1 MFYRKEKKK
10 KSTSI
15 KQADLVVDQSGK
27 TRAEIDSVFH
37 TVQNNLSLNS
47 CNDNGQLYQKMFPDS
62 ETAKSYEVGT
72 KLGYVVNFVL
82 RPYLHGLLTER
93 IKKSPYYSISF
104 DENLNDSFQNCQM
117 DIRFWNSNLN
127 RVESRYFDS
136 QFLGHPT
143 AKNLLESMTTSLAT
157 INSINL
163 TQLSM
168 DGPSV
173 NCLLLDLLKKQREQQ
188 ELPKLLNIGSYNL
201 HVIHGAF
208 KIGFQSVEWNIGKLM
223 KASSNLFDDS
233 PARRADY
240 VTVTDCENFPICFC
254 ATRWVEDQ
262 KVTENIKKMVKYW
275 EALPK
280 SKRPEFK
287 TYNAVVERTKDEL
300 TLATLEF
307 FWLHC

>member
-1 MFYRKEKKK
+1 
-10 KSTSI
+10 
-15 KQADLVVDQSGK
+15 
-27 TRAEIDSVFH
+27 
-37 TVQNNLSLNS
+37 
-47 CNDNGQLYQKMFPDS
+47 MFPDS

-143 AKNLLESMTTSLAT
+143 ATKLLESISTSLAT
-157 INSINL
+157 INRINL
-163 TQLSM
+163 THLSM

-173 NCLLLDLLKKQREQQ
+173 NWLLLDLLKKQREQQ

>member
-1 MFYRKEKKK
+1 MEGKKHVQK
-10 KSTSI
+10 SKPVSCFFKPSQSTSI

-27 TRAEIDSVFH
+27 TRAEIYSVFH

-62 ETAKSYEVGT
+62 ETAKSYEMGT

-104 DENLNDSFQNCQM
+104 DESLNDSFQNCQM
-117 DIRFWNSNLN
+117 DLNIRFWNNNLN

-143 AKNLLESMTTSLAT
+143 ATKLLESISTSLAT

-173 NCLLLDLLKKQREQQ
+173 NWLFLDPLKKQREQQ
-188 ELPKLLNIGSYNL
+188 ELPKLLNIGSYNI
-201 HVIHGAF
+201 HVIYGAF
-208 KIGFQSVEWNIGKLM
+208 KSGFQSVEWNIGKLM
-223 KASSNLFDDS
+223 KASYNLFDDS

-240 VTVTDCENFPICFC
+240 
-254 ATRWVEDQ
+254 
-262 KVTENIKKMVKYW
+262 
-275 EALPK
+275 
-280 SKRPEFK
+280 
-287 TYNAVVERTKDEL
+287 
-300 TLATLEF
+300 
-307 FWLHC
+307 